1 MCPTYSRRITETEAL
16 ASYRYRTRL
25 PSHSGWPVRACPSCS
40 TALLRDR
47 REPTRRC
54 RSSTRKRSLRGFG
67 LMQINAAKYRH
78 PPSLWLSVLSVKLR
92 RTPTAGRRQRGR
104 GERGGSS
111 GAPSLI
117 SGDRPLLRE
126 PQKGREDKEAVTAS
140 HSWKAGRGTALITR
154 LHHKTTPPVG
164 WVWTKDL
171 PTERER
177 RADRVKGKD
186 ETEEETRIAE
196 KINVKTWE
204 ILMII
209 VYDDIV
215 SWRRIMQSMHTG

>member
-1 MCPTYSRRITETEAL
+1 MDTYTAVCVCVCPTYSRRITETEAL

-67 LMQINAAKYRH
+67 LMQINAAKYLH

-126 PQKGREDKEAVTAS
+126 PPKGREDKEAVTAS

-154 LHHKTTPPVG
+154 LHHKTTPPCG
-164 WVWTKDL
+164 LSLDQRPAYWEGEESRQS
-171 PTERER
+171 ERKR
-177 RADRVKGKD
+177 RDWRGNKNS
-186 ETEEETRIAE
+186 RE
-196 KINVKTWE
+196 K
-204 ILMII
+204 
-209 VYDDIV
+209 
-215 SWRRIMQSMHTG
+215 